1 MMSDHVA
8 IDDDQAIAIDDP
20 TILIL
25 IDGDQAIFLP
35 SFKAD
40 TGVATV
46 VVRPGTLKATG
57 PATLNGKKL
66 CVSGDEKSVLVAG
79 CMYTTPSYP
88 IPGTGMLKI
97 KSLKDDQIAEKTRS
111 GGTLVL
117 LVGKSFDAE
126 FVVMTKAQQP
136 PPSSASD
143 DEQDYSGS
151 GKFITTNQKFRG
163 V

>member
-1 MMSDHVA
+1 MMSNHVP
-8 IDDDQAIAIDDP
+8 IDDDQAIAIDADP

-35 SFKAD
+35 SFEA
-40 TGVATV
+40 ATV

-143 DEQDYSGS
+143 SSKDYSGS
-151 GKFITTNQKFRG
+151 GMFITTNQKFRG